1 MKFTRLTLIAALL
14 VAATSVNSQ
23 LVDDPSSSLLE
34 RSLDPSLLSS
44 EVILEARQA
53 SSSNA
58 TNATTTSS
66 ASEPS
71 GSAALGGDATITEPS
86 CSMTNHLSQNQQASW
101 GNGFINT
108 CCSFNQGVT
117 CWYRRQ
123 DDVSPQQECEIP
135 NCDELSSDDKSQW
148 LGFVPLN
155 STNGQG
161 KYGNTFLS
169 LGMLS
174 PATAMVPMMGA
185 VVAMAMVVV
194 TMVTV

>member
-1 MKFTRLTLIAALL
+1 MKFTPLALIAALL

-58 TNATTTSS
+58 TTTSS
-66 ASEPS
+66 AAEPS

-135 NCDELSSDDKSQW
+135 TCEELASDDRSKW
-148 LGFVPLN
+148 VGFVPLN
-155 STNGQG
+155 STNGSG
-161 KYGNTFLS
+161 KWGNTFLS

-174 PATAMVPMMGA
+174 PAAAMVPMMGA
-185 VVAMAMVVV
+185 VVAVAMVVV

>member
-1 MKFTRLTLIAALL
+1 MKFTHLALIATLL

-23 LVDDPSSSLLE
+23 LIDDPSSSLLE

-44 EVILEARQA
+44 SETILEARQA
-53 SSSNA
+53 NTS
-58 TNATTTSS
+58 NATTTSS
-66 ASEPS
+66 AAEPS

-135 NCDELSSDDKSQW
+135 NCDELASDDKSQW

-174 PATAMVPMMGA
+174 PAAAMVPMMGA
-185 VVAMAMVVV
+185 VVAVAMVVV
-194 TMVTV
+194 TLVTV